1 MMSDGIVTSMVEMTV
16 RIRAKVVTPLF
27 LASPLSIYLA
37 GLFVMVFPPL
47 FLDNLC
53 SSRFKQVNERGH
65 LGIHLLEMFQ

>member
-1 MMSDGIVTSMVEMTV
+1 MMSDGIVTSIVEMTV

-37 GLFVMVFPPL
+37 GLFVIVFPPL

-53 SSRFKQVNERGH
+53 SSRFK
-65 LGIHLLEMFQ
+65 